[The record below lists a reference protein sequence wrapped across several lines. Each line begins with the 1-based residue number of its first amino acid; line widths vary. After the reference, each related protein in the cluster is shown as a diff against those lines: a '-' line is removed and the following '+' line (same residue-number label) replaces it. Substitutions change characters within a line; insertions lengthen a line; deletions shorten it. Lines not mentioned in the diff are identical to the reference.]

1 MKVAVI
7 GGGIAG
13 LSAACE
19 LARSGIE
26 FTLYEASNRL
36 GGIVETVH
44 RDGFV
49 VECGPDSWVTEKPW
63 AREVAVELGLEDE
76 IIPSNDQMRKT
87 YIVRGRELV
96 AMPDGMRM
104 MVPTQWEPV
113 LSSPLFSEQARQAYL
128 REPERAEELKAS
140 APETD
145 ESVASFVRRHFG
157 DEVTDTVGAPLLA
170 GVFGGDV
177 NQLSVRAV
185 MPAFVKMEREHG
197 SLIAALQKSFR
208 GEGASVFT
216 TLRSGLQT
224 LVDRMAAALPESSVR
239 LQERVTK
246 VIKNGQKWQVFASLN
261 SEFDAV
267 ILATP
272 ADVTRFLLAPLD
284 PVFDELMAMDASSA
298 IVVALAFAPE
308 IAKNMQIPRG
318 FGFLVP
324 QSHKADPSGTPQLLA
339 CTFVDQK
346 FSHRTPA
353 EAVLLRAF
361 FGGES
366 ALRLLDSPEGEIVAL
381 AHKQLSAL
389 LGGLP
394 EPSFTIVRRWPRSLP
409 QYAVGHLERMQRLEE
424 HVRTLPGL
432 HLIGNAYH
440 GVGLPDLIRQG
451 REAARQVP
459 RFFRA

>member
-1 MKVAVI
+1 MKAAVI

-145 ESVASFVRRHFG
+145 ESVASFVRLHFG

-261 SEFDAV
+261 SKFDAV

-272 ADVTRFLLAPLD
+272 ADVTRFLLAPVD

-298 IVVALAFAPE
+298 IFVALSCA
-308 IAKNMQIPRG
+308 AKSAKHMQIPRIR
-318 FGFLVP
+318 LP
-324 QSHKADPSGTPQLLA
+324 
-339 CTFVDQK
+339 C
-346 FSHRTPA
+346 
-353 EAVLLRAF
+353 
-361 FGGES
+361 S
-366 ALRLLDSPEGEIVAL
+366 AIS
-381 AHKQLSAL
+381 
-389 LGGLP
+389 
-394 EPSFTIVRRWPRSLP
+394 
-409 QYAVGHLERMQRLEE
+409 
-424 HVRTLPGL
+424 
-432 HLIGNAYH
+432 
-440 GVGLPDLIRQG
+440 QG
-451 REAARQVP
+451 RSIRHAS
-459 RFFRA
+459 